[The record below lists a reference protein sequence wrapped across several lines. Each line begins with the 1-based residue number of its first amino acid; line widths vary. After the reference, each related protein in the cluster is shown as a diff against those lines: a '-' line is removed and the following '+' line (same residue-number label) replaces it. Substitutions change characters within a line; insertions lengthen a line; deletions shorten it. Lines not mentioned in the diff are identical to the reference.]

1 MNDIASALLPLPAH
15 RLDPRSFATDQLTM
29 HDQQETLINPA
40 LYLDFHL
47 EMFAD
52 DSTIYFINN
61 SIDTRSPFKFK
72 SFFVFIH
79 PKTEIVFSFSQN
91 LKSITDK
98 MIKDTLIAK
107 KV

>member
-1 MNDIASALLPLPAH
+1 MTN
-15 RLDPRSFATDQLTM
+15 RK
-29 HDQQETLINPA
+29 PA

-47 EMFAD
+47 EMFPD

-79 PKTEIVFSFSQN
+79 PTKTEIVFSLSQN
-91 LKSITDK
+91 LKSNTNK

-107 KV
+107 KIWKQGLLEYCAFWEKHFLH